1 MASSATTLP
10 IPDDATDRP
19 LAEALPQ
26 IEGRFCGALGL
37 LVISARSLEGVE
49 GRYGADAL
57 QKAVQGLVDLARD
70 ALRSRLRLGDL
81 VVPGSFGRSEVVVLC
96 FRDAT
101 DSEFHATELPEIHR
115 LLTQM
120 LAAQAHRVGR
130 PYLRTGVVLPV
141 GSAFILRNPTL
152 STNTQ
157 LRCALEE
164 AREHA
169 ELGARLGARARRA
182 ALLDVLVG
190 EKVVS
195 VYEPIV
201 EVASR
206 TVFAYEALA
215 RGPAGSELHS
225 PTVLFE
231 RAVEERLVFELDVLC
246 RRRALEGAT
255 DLPSGTKLF
264 VNFRPTT
271 FHDPSF
277 RAEAI
282 ERTLAR
288 CRLSPADI
296 VFEISEQESIENYW
310 LFREVRDYYRAMGFQ
325 IALDDTGA
333 GYSSLSAVME
343 LSPEFIK
350 VDREF
355 VQGIDQD
362 LARQELLRALHTVA
376 QRIGSRIIAEGL
388 DTLEELETLRVL
400 GIPFGQGWLFG
411 KATPLRAQ

>member
-1 MASSATTLP
+1 MASPATP
-10 IPDDATDRP
+10 FAEPDDATERP
-19 LAEALPQ
+19 LAEALPH
-26 IEGRFCGALGL
+26 IEERFRGALGL
-37 LVISARSLEGVE
+37 LVIAARPLESVE

-57 QKAVQGLVDLARD
+57 QRAVQGLVDLARD
-70 ALRSRLRLGDL
+70 ALRSRLEPGDL

-96 FRDAT
+96 FRDAN
-101 DSEFHATELPEIHR
+101 DLHFHGTELPEIHR
-115 LLTQM
+115 LLLQV
-120 LAAQAHRVGR
+120 LATQAHRVGR
-130 PYLRTGVVLPV
+130 PYLRSAPALPV
-141 GSAFILRNPTL
+141 GSAFVLRNPTL

-206 TVFAYEALA
+206 TVFAYEALS

-225 PTVLFE
+225 PAVLFE
-231 RAVEERLVFELDVLC
+231 RAEDERLVFELDVLC
-246 RRRALEGAT
+246 RRRALEGAI

-264 VNFRPTT
+264 LNFRPTT

-277 RAEAI
+277 RAEAL
-282 ERTLAR
+282 EQTLTR
-288 CRLSPADI
+288 CRLSPSDI

-310 LFREVRDYYRAMGFQ
+310 LFREVRDYYRSLGFQ
-325 IALDDTGA
+325 MALDDTGA

-343 LSPEFIK
+343 LTPEFIK
-350 VDREF
+350 VDRAF

-362 LARQELLRALHTVA
+362 PARQELLRALHTVA

-388 DTLEELETLRVL
+388 DTLEELDTLREL